1 MKKASI
7 IAFFLFTALF
17 LYAQTLSWDIKFL
30 RGRNRESV
38 PISQIIR
45 METGQNFQI
54 AITPAVNS
62 FCYVIVND
70 SSRQIFVLHDQP
82 IRAGN
87 EINLGPLRLE
97 EPSGTETL
105 YVIMSLER
113 QTSLE
118 NLIQSHKSNPQSRQ
132 HTDNLRREIVRL
144 QSVASA
150 LGEPASIFIP
160 SGGTTRGSTQEHAT
174 RFSGQSLY
182 VRTIAVR
189 H

>member
-1 MKKASI
+1 MKKTMI
-7 IAFFLFTALF
+7 ITFFLFTAIL
-17 LYAQTLSWDIKFL
+17 LYAQTLSWDITFL
-30 RGRNRESV
+30 RGRNRESI
-38 PISQIIR
+38 PISRTIH
-45 METGQNFQI
+45 METGQSFQI
-54 AITPAVNS
+54 FITPAVNS
-62 FCYVIVND
+62 FCYVVVYD
-70 SSRQIFVLHDQP
+70 SSRQIFVLYDQS

-87 EINLGPLRLE
+87 EITLGPLRLE

-118 NLIQSHKSNPQSRQ
+118 NLIRSHRSNPQSRQ
-132 HTDNLRREIVRL
+132 NADNLRREIVRL
-144 QSVASA
+144 QNTASA
-150 LGEPASIFIP
+150 LGEPASVFIP
-160 SGGTTRGSTQEHAT
+160 SGGTTRGSTQEHVT

>member
-1 MKKASI
+1 MKKI
-7 IAFFLFTALF
+7 MVLAFFLFTAVLLF
-17 LYAQTLSWDIKFL
+17 AQTLSWDITFL

-38 PISQIIR
+38 PISRIIQ
-45 METGQNFQI
+45 METGQSFQI

-62 FCYVIVND
+62 FCYIILNN
-70 SSRQIFVLHDQP
+70 SARQISILYNQP

-87 EINLGPLRLE
+87 DINIGPMRLT

-105 YVIMSLER
+105 YVIISLER

-118 NLIQSHKSNPQSRQ
+118 NLIQTHISNPESRQ
-132 HTDNLRREIVRL
+132 HADNLRREIVRL
-144 QSVASA
+144 QNTVSE
-150 LGEPASIFIP
+150 LGEPSSAFIP
-160 SGGTTRGSTQEHAT
+160 SGGTTRGSTQEHVT

-182 VRTIAVR
+182 VRSIAVR